1 MKRRG
6 GTSICPQCKG
16 RRVVFDPISLLLTIG
31 LPFAMLIESDDDKD
45 INITKKKCPTCYGN
59 GFIAH

>member
-1 MKRRG
+1 MYNNPNLEMKRRG

-45 INITKKKCPTCYGN
+45 INITN
-59 GFIAH
+59 